1 MLNAVSIMG
10 RMAKDPELRHTQ
22 TGTPVVSFRLA
33 VDRDFKDKSTGK
45 CATDWI
51 DVVAWRQTAEF
62 VSRYFEKGRTAIVSG
77 RIQSR
82 SWEDKNGNRQTTLEV
97 VAENVYFG
105 DSKRDSDSNG
115 SYSPPKEYGEP
126 AAEAQF
132 TELSDDDGELPF

>member
-51 DVVAWRQTAEF
+51 NVVAWRQTAEF
-62 VSRYFEKGRTAIVSG
+62 VSRYFEKGRKAIVSG
-77 RIQSR
+77 RLQSR
-82 SWEDKNGNRQTTLEV
+82 SWEDKNGSRQTTLEV

-115 SYSPPKEYGEP
+115 SDSASQHYDEP

-132 TELSDDDGELPF
+132 TELSDDDGDLPF